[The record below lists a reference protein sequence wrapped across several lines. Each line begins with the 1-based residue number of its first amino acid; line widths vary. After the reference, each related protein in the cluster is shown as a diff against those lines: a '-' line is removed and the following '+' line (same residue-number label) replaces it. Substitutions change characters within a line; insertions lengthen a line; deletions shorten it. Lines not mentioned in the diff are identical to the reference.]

1 MGKLKNEHKLEFP
14 EVEFVNVNKTFQQQG
29 ETLQV
34 LNESVGKVEKGSISN
49 DNRTIWFRKKHDY
62 LAV

>member
-14 EVEFVNVNKTFQQQG
+14 EVEFVNVSKTFQQQG

-34 LNESVGKVEKGSISN
+34 LNGVSGKVEKGSIL
-49 DNRTIWFRKKHDY
+49 TIIGPSDRKHDY